1 MNRRKGLGCTFFLI
15 VFFVVLFIALPSH
28 DKKKESSA
36 FSLSSVKRSVSI
48 TARPSAT
55 HTATPTAR
63 PTAKPT
69 AKSTVAAKRPVI
81 KKPSVTYTPS
91 PTARIGD
98 HGDVVQSFQ
107 EQLSELGYTVGK
119 IDGIYGSKT
128 ENAVKAFQA
137 DNDLEASG
145 EIDERT
151 CDVIASKYK
160 QHHAIDRKNNTS
172 HATAKPTITPSS
184 TKAKKKVEYPDY
196 RDSASKG
203 TKYVLNTSSKKFHH
217 PSCRSV
223 KKIKPKNYKEY
234 TGSRED
240 VISMG
245 YVPCKVCYP

>member
-1 MNRRKGLGCTFFLI
+1 MNRRKGWGCTFFLI
-15 VFFVVLFIALPSH
+15 VFFVVLFVALSSH

-36 FSLSSVKRSVSI
+36 FSLSSVNRSVSI
-48 TARPSAT
+48 TSQPS
-55 HTATPTAR
+55 ATPTAR
-63 PTAKPT
+63 PTTKPT
-69 AKSTVAAKRPVI
+69 AATKRPVI

-91 PTARIGD
+91 PTARVGD
-98 HGDVVQSFQ
+98 RGDVVQSFQ
-107 EQLSELGYTVGK
+107 EQLSELGYTVGI
-119 IDGIYGSKT
+119 IDGIYGTKT
-128 ENAVKAFQA
+128 EKAVKAFQA